1 MKKVILTAVLAM
13 CMATVAQADMFS
25 SVIDFSPDVY
35 IGEGQTYTYS
45 HDLASALPPLT
56 IPGDT
61 VTSAT
66 LKLTFDDD
74 EFLGDFW
81 SPLEYAWVE
90 LDDTGTWGW
99 TEVNDGTYP
108 IPVNIA
114 WLNDNGI
121 LKVEVTIDD
130 DPLSDYWD
138 GRNYADVYL
147 TKSELCGEF
156 TPVPVP
162 GAILLGILGLS
173 VAGLKLRKFA

>member
-1 MKKVILTAVLAM
+1 MKKVILTAVLAI
-13 CMATVAQADMFS
+13 CMATVAQADPFS
-25 SVIDFSPDVY
+25 SVIDFSPDIY

-45 HDLASALPPLT
+45 HDLASAVPPLT

-66 LKLTFDDD
+66 LKLTFDDED
-74 EFLGDFW
+74 DGYWYKGKWYSWDW
-81 SPLEYAWVE
+81 PVEYAWVE

-121 LKVEVTIDD
+121 LKVEVTVDNWN
-130 DPLSDYWD
+130 SS
-138 GRNYADVYL
+138 YADVYL